1 MPVRSIFKAL
11 VCGLLFGWLQFLAVS
26 AAQAHKS
33 SDSYLQIDATDK
45 GLDVRWDIALRDLDA
60 ALDLDAN
67 EDGKLTW
74 AEVKAAWPR
83 VQTYAMARLQIEGCA
98 LRPVRQALERRNDGA
113 YAVLFLSSDCVLTKP
128 PSIAYTLLREV
139 DPTHRGIAKIQRSGQ
154 PMVLSLLDPTH
165 SAVLAAASTQAAA
178 AVAATA
184 GSDATPTGSTR
195 TDDAAALPASKPMAR
210 AAAVTATVG
219 PAGSSA
225 APIAA
230 AEPALTSATGWG
242 FLREGIRHILTGYDH
257 VLFLLCLLLP
267 SVMRRTPEGW
277 RPVEK
282 LSQAVLPVVGI
293 VSAFT
298 IAHSITLALAATKVV
313 SLSPSFIEPAI
324 AVTIILAALDNVWP
338 IFPVRRVVVTFFF
351 GLIHGFGFAGV
362 LAELNLPTADF
373 AWALLEFNVGL
384 ELGQLLIVV
393 SVTAVLFLLR
403 QRPHYRA
410 WVIRGG
416 SYAAIVVGVLWL
428 IERTAN
434 VSLIPMG
441 S

>member
-1 MPVRSIFKAL
+1 MPMQAILKAL
-11 VCGLLFGWLQFLAVS
+11 VCGLIALAGSV
-26 AAQAHKS
+26 AQAHKS
-33 SDSYLQIDATDK
+33 SDSYLQIDASDK

-83 VQTYAMARLQIEGCA
+83 VQSYAMARLQIEGCA
-98 LRPVRQALERRNDGA
+98 LWPVRQALERRNDGA
-113 YAVLFLSSDCVLTKP
+113 YAVLFLSSDCVLTKT

-139 DPTHRGIAKIQRSGQ
+139 DPTHRGIAKIQRTGQ
-154 PMVLSLLDPTH
+154 PMGLSLLDPTR
-165 SAVLAAASTQAAA
+165 SAVIAAASAQAPSADAAMGVPEPAPTSTLNTAGA
-178 AVAATA
+178 AVLP
-184 GSDATPTGSTR
+184 GSGPMPSAV
-195 TDDAAALPASKPMAR
+195 APA
-210 AAAVTATVG
+210 
-219 PAGSSA
+219 SA
-225 APIAA
+225 APKAA
-230 AEPALTSATGWG
+230 AEPALTGATGWG

-298 IAHSITLALAATKVV
+298 VAHSITLALAATKFV
-313 SLSPSFIEPAI
+313 SLSPAFIEPAI

-434 VSLIPMG
+434 VSIIPMG